1 MNWMAPLRFL
11 YPTAN
16 VFGAVKN
23 VVRISYRVE
32 SNKPRNAWRKHWKKH
47 KLITQN
53 YTGGMGGRAHERNK
67 QQQKEER
74 EKILEIP
81 KGFGIIWLNNITAT
95 IMAPNHPTQTT
106 FCFWPMF
113 ARKTHLSFDKRKR
126 QPGSKQINNWNDE
139 DKSNGQSNNA
149 GKKRRKKERKYCFEK
164 NKNMRCKELKKEER
178 ERVRAHNSK
187 ENALIPREKDMKEK
201 KISLTNTYWKK
212 YEKTHLRTLCVSTI
226 FFGAR
231 IFLSL

>member
-32 SNKPRNAWRKHWKKH
+32 SNKPRNAWRKHWTRNISWSH
-47 KLITQN
+47 RITLVEWE
-53 YTGGMGGRAHERNK
+53 GRGKRIMS
-67 QQQKEER
+67 ER
-74 EKILEIP
+74 ETSAREK
-81 KGFGIIWLNNITAT
+81 
-95 IMAPNHPTQTT
+95 QTT
-106 FCFWPMF
+106 AKRRERKNIRNSEGIRHNMAQQYNSNNNGTEPSNSNHILFWPMF

-139 DKSNGQSNNA
+139 DKSNGQSHNA

-164 NKNMRCKELKKEER
+164 NKNVRCKEPKKEES
-178 ERVRAHNSK
+178 ES
-187 ENALIPREKDMKEK
+187 E
-201 KISLTNTYWKK
+201 
-212 YEKTHLRTLCVSTI
+212 STQ
-226 FFGAR
+226 
-231 IFLSL
+231 